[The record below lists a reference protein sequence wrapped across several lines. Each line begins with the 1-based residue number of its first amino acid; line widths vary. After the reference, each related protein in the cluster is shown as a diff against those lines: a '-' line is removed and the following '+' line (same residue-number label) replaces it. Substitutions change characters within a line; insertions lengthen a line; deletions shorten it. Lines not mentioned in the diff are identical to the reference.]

1 MYSSA
6 LSALSAEQR
15 QILLTDAPLLTLPA
29 VFASI
34 PDPRSKHG
42 QRYDLPYLL
51 LCLTAALLCNCNS
64 TEAVGQWCREQQ
76 ALLQRLFGP
85 RRHLSP
91 TASLYR
97 RLLPRLAS
105 QQIEWA
111 LARWVRATLT
121 AALEDAVALDGKTV
135 RGAALP
141 GQVAP
146 HLLAFCTHE
155 SQETLLQVRVSEKT
169 NEIPV
174 AQALLPHASRCMGE
188 SIRLTPSIPSAP
200 LRKRS

>member
-1 MYSSA
+1 MYSSV
-6 LSALSAEQR
+6 LSSLSEEQR
-15 QILLTDAPLLTLPA
+15 QILLADAPLVTLPA
-29 VFASI
+29 VLATI

-42 QRYDLPYLL
+42 QRYDLPYVL
-51 LCLTAALLCNCNS
+51 LCLIAALLCTCNS

-85 RRHLSP
+85 RRQLSP

-97 RLLPRLAS
+97 WLLPRLSS

-121 AALEDAVALDGKTV
+121 ATLDDAVALDGKTV
-135 RGAALP
+135 RGAAAR

-146 HLLAFCTHE
+146 HLLGISH
-155 SQETLLQVRVSEKT
+155 
-169 NEIPV
+169 P
-174 AQALLPHASRCMGE
+174 
-188 SIRLTPSIPSAP
+188 
-200 LRKRS
+200 

>member
-15 QILLTDAPLLTLPA
+15 QLLLTDAPLLTLPA
-29 VFASI
+29 VFATI
-34 PDPRSKHG
+34 ADPRSKHG

-64 TEAVGQWCREQQ
+64 TEAVGQWCREAA
-76 ALLQRLFGP
+76 ALYFVCSDHVG
-85 RRHLSP
+85 HLSP

-121 AALEDAVALDGKTV
+121 AAEEDAVALDGKTV

-146 HLLAFCTHE
+146 HLLAFCTQSRE
-155 SQETLLQVRVSEKT
+155 PGNAAPSTSER
-169 NEIPV
+169 ED
-174 AQALLPHASRCMGE
+174 E
-188 SIRLTPSIPSAP
+188 
-200 LRKRS
+200 